1 MKDHELER
9 KSEQELE
16 VELVDCGS
24 VSEVTRGFTFFSLPE
39 AGQPPF
45 NKFHLG

>member
-24 VSEVTRGFTFFSLPE
+24 VSEETQGMPVFFYREVGTEPYDKLFP
-39 AGQPPF
+39 
-45 NKFHLG
+45 L